1 MEQTVKENLL
11 WVRTF
16 GTVAELV
23 EALLDLK
30 RKYNE
35 RWLIGGHGHRT
46 PSRVRRDLAGSMSA
60 AA

>member
-1 MEQTVKENLL
+1 M
-11 WVRTF
+11 RTF